1 VSISPIDVARIAA
14 VSGGYALGAGALLWV
29 LTTPV
34 RRHSLRAALLVQ
46 GLICLGATIA
56 GVLGTAHAMF
66 LSQHDLYVT
75 TVVAFVVAIV
85 VSGAALLLSRQIS
98 REHGSLR
105 DAAAALGAGGDPAGG
120 PDAGRQG
127 RLAAEA
133 EQVRRSLVEAGRALA
148 ESRARE
154 RAMVAAQQEMF
165 AAMSHDLRTPMAG
178 IRAMAESLEDGV
190 APDPA
195 RYHSRIRVEVD
206 RLAGMVDALFELA
219 RPGEHVAAATD
230 TGPVPLADIVSDC
243 LAGLDAVARSREVSL
258 TGRARGDMELT
269 GDPSAIARA
278 VGNVVTNALAATPTG
293 GSVEV
298 VLERIPGRLGA
309 ASTARL
315 TVSDTCGGIDHADL
329 PRVFDVGFRGS
340 RPVDRARAAP
350 GGAGLGLA
358 VTRRI
363 VEAHHGTVTVENTAL
378 GCAFCLELPLDEEP
392 CSGAAPHPGAAPSSV
407 GRQASSAF
415 ANSAMP
421 SAKGTTGSQPS
432 SS

>member
-1 VSISPIDVARIAA
+1 MSISPVDVARIAEI
-14 VSGGYALGAGALLWV
+14 SGSYALGAGALLW
-29 LTTPV
+29 LATTPV
-34 RRHSLRAALLVQ
+34 RRRSLRAALLVQ
-46 GLICLGATIA
+46 GLICLGATLA

-66 LSQHDLYVT
+66 LSDHDLYVT
-75 TVVAFVVAIV
+75 TVVAFVVAV
-85 VSGAALLLSRQIS
+85 VVAGTALLLSRQIT

-105 DAAAALGAGGDPAGG
+105 DAARRLGTGRDPAEVRA
-120 PDAGRQG
+120 PAAGRER

-133 EQVRRSLVEAGRALA
+133 EQVHRSLVEAGRALA
-148 ESRARE
+148 ESRVRE

-219 RPGEHVAAATD
+219 RPGGPTPASDGAGPVAGGTARVD
-230 TGPVPLADIVSDC
+230 DEGPVPLSDIVSDC

-258 TGRARGDMELT
+258 TGRACGDVELT

-293 GSVEV
+293 GSVDV
-298 VLERIPGRLGA
+298 VLERVTGTDPGSPA
-309 ASTARL
+309 TARL
-315 TVSDTCGGIDHADL
+315 TVSDTCGGIEDADL

-340 RPVDRARAAP
+340 RPVDRARAAS

-363 VEAHHGTVTVENTAL
+363 VEAHRGTVDVENTAL
-378 GCAFCLELPLDEEP
+378 GCSFVLELPL
-392 CSGAAPHPGAAPSSV
+392 G
-407 GRQASSAF
+407 
-415 ANSAMP
+415 
-421 SAKGTTGSQPS
+421 
-432 SS
+432 